1 MMELKEITLAE
12 LLSNASGTDY
22 FPVFAKLIGHS
33 SDAVLYEGIGD
44 KELEFLEEVEEALGY
59 SIPSHYLEFLGFLNG
74 GVFFNINL
82 FSLTNKENPNS
93 LFSRNFYSNI
103 KEELNLADSV
113 LIIGKFDHYVIYV
126 DCGEEE
132 DNSYTLMDI
141 KNSEKI
147 DFQSI
152 SALIGFIFYILVIKE
167 NKKIEEEK
175 KQIDEMRDKLHDDFK
190 KRNSFL
196 KKEKEKNSAKLR
208 ARVAGRALREQM
220 RKAKRS
226 K

>member
-1 MMELKEITLAE
+1 MELNESTLTE
-12 LLSNASGTDY
+12 LLSNTSGTDY

-33 SDAVLYEGIGD
+33 SDAVLCEGIGD
-44 KELEFLEEVEEALGY
+44 KELVYLEELEDALGY
-59 SIPSHYLEFLGFLNG
+59 SIPSHYLEFLGYLNG
-74 GVFFNINL
+74 GFFLNVIL
-82 FSLTNKENPNS
+82 FSLAGKENPNS
-93 LFSRNFYSNI
+93 LFSRNFYSDI
-103 KEELNLADSV
+103 KEELNLDDSV
-113 LIIGKFDHYVIYV
+113 LIIGKFDHYIIYV
-126 DCGEEE
+126 DCG
-132 DNSYTLMDI
+132 DVDDSYTLMDI
-141 KNSEKI
+141 KNNEKI

-175 KQIDEMRDKLHDDFK
+175 KQIEGMRDKLHDEFK
-190 KRNSFL
+190 KRNAFL

-208 ARVAGRALREQM
+208 ARVAGRALKEQL